1 MNNLK
6 GKYLTTKYAKEDVLK
21 SNLYSYYNTTASLK
35 KAYAETLKLDEKRDK
50 EIDDTNKEI
59 ARRRKE
65 MDEQETKD
73 EEARKANQERI
84 KTEGVQYFIEAEGFF
99 KERQGK
105 LAEEKKENEA

>member
-1 MNNLK
+1 M
-6 GKYLTTKYAKEDVLK
+6 TTKYAKEDVLK

-35 KAYAETLKLDEKRDK
+35 KAYAETLKLYEKRDE

-59 ARRRKE
+59 ARRTKE
-65 MDEQETKD
+65 MEDQEIKD
-73 EEARKANQERI
+73 EESRKANQERI

-105 LAEEKKENEA
+105 LAE